1 MDEERK
7 RDEHKGINERKEG
20 EQRLA
25 AVLREGL
32 EQEIG
37 EIPEVSINIDELKQL
52 EAADRKTRKVK
63 RLRTIGV
70 AAAAVIVCAA
80 IIYTVLPESV
90 VPVDADKNTKQKVE
104 EKDGVV
110 IINEGDGIGEI
121 GAMTWSETNWKKVDE
136 IKELV
141 PDILIPQYVP
151 ENYEFIVVTLEK
163 FSEGYETYE
172 CIYKF
177 KLNNDELNITI
188 VNVEDSGVNSGFIDE
203 TTKRANCRWGTIY
216 LSENKNG
223 LTGTLF
229 LEKTRIS
236 IFGEI
241 SQSEMRKI
249 FNELK

>member
-7 RDEHKGINERKEG
+7 RDEHKGINERTEG

-52 EAADRKTRKVK
+52 EAADRKTRKIK

-70 AAAAVIVCAA
+70 AAAAVIVCAT

-110 IINEGDGIGEI
+110 IINEGDVEGDSGEVSI
-121 GAMTWSETNWKKVDE
+121 TETDWDKIEDL
-136 IKELV
+136 KEYV
-141 PDILIPQYVP
+141 PNLYIPGYVP
-151 ENYEFIVVTLEK
+151 EGYEFEKATVVRY
-163 FSEGYETYE
+163 SEEAYESEY
-172 CIYKF
+172 IF
-177 KLNNDELNITI
+177 NDKQKGNLSISQTSQ
-188 VNVEDSGVNSGFIDE
+188 VDSGN
-203 TTKRANCRWGTIY
+203 TTVFAEEYEKQADCKLGTIY
-216 LSENKNG
+216 IDNHQKGITGILING
-223 LTGTLF
+223 KEQLY
-229 LEKTRIS
+229 
-236 IFGEI
+236 IFGDI
-241 SQSEMRKI
+241 SEKDLIEI
-249 FNELK
+249 FNELKN

>member
-7 RDEHKGINERKEG
+7 RDEHKGINERTEG

-63 RLRTIGV
+63 RLRTISV

-110 IINEGDGIGEI
+110 IINEGDVEGDSGEVSI
-121 GAMTWSETNWKKVDE
+121 TETDWDKIEDL
-136 IKELV
+136 KEYV
-141 PDILIPQYVP
+141 PNLYIPGYVP
-151 ENYEFIVVTLEK
+151 EGYEFEKATVVRYSEEAYESEFVFVNNKAKSISIRQTMQTGTGNKTNFISQSDKMLKCKLGTIYINNHQKSIIGIVVTENERLYISGDITERDLYRI
-163 FSEGYETYE
+163 YEQ
-172 CIYKF
+172 
-177 KLNNDELNITI
+177 LNN
-188 VNVEDSGVNSGFIDE
+188 
-203 TTKRANCRWGTIY
+203 
-216 LSENKNG
+216 
-223 LTGTLF
+223 
-229 LEKTRIS
+229 
-236 IFGEI
+236 
-241 SQSEMRKI
+241 
-249 FNELK
+249 